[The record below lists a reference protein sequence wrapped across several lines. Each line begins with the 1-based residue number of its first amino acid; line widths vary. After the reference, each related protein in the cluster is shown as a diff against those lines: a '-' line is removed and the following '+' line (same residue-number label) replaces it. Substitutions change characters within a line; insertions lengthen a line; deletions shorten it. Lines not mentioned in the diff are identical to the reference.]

1 MVSKNIIES
10 KNYYA
15 VISEEDEIIIYS
27 RHSPRLCIKDP

>member
-15 VISEEDEIIIYS
+15 VISEEDEIIMRAKQTAILNE
-27 RHSPRLCIKDP
+27 RR